1 MVLEGTNG
9 FLRRVVSVEVR
20 GNELPLDVVRSEK
33 LFNQFQAFIVENL
46 NFGLQASRLKVFVDR
61 SHCSQ
66 QIVCGSGFDRFSKD
80 GVAILII
87 CDHDVLHSS
96 A

>member
-1 MVLEGTNG
+1 MVLKGTNG
-9 FLRRVVSVEVR
+9 FLRRVVSMKVR
-20 GNELPLDVVRSEK
+20 RDELPFDVVCSEK
-33 LFNQFQAFIVENL
+33 LFNQFRAFIIENL
-46 NFGLQASRLKVFVDR
+46 NFRLQASRLKIFVDR
-61 SHCSQ
+61 SHGSQ
-66 QIVCGSGFDRFSKD
+66 QIVCSSGFDRFSKD